1 VQGNLVFASAATY
14 MVEVSPSAADR
25 TNVTGTAT
33 LAGTVQAVFGFNGFM
48 PHTYTIVSANG
59 GLNGTFGTLITAG
72 LPSGFIST
80 LSYTATDAL
89 LNLTANLGGTTT
101 GGVAVAPGAG
111 GVNNTGL
118 NQNQFNVATA
128 INNFFN
134 NGGAL
139 PPGFLSL
146 FNLTDGNLANAL
158 TLLSGEP
165 ATGAQQGAFMLMNQF
180 LGLMLDPFVDGRCG
194 VGGANSDAMVFGLQ
208 RPVLPECTPQP
219 SRKVVNKGKRPV
231 YMAPSA
237 LEQRWSMWGGAYGGG
252 NHTTGDTIVVGSHDL
267 SARAA
272 GFAAGMDYRLMSDTV
287 VGFALGGGGTGWGLA
302 QGVGGGHSDAFQ
314 AGVYGSTRWGP
325 LYVAASAA
333 YTNHWMSTDR
343 FAAFGDHLTADFRA
357 QSFGGR
363 AESGYRVP
371 TWIGA
376 FTPYAAAQA
385 QSFHTPGYSETD
397 TTGGA
402 FGVFGL
408 SYNDRTAT
416 DTRSELGARYDKQV
430 ALNQSTVVAYRARL
444 AWAHDWITDP
454 TLMPT
459 FQALPGASFL
469 VTGATPAKNSVLAS
483 GGAEIRLWSGLSIGG
498 KFDGEFAT
506 HSTTYAGTGS
516 VRYTW

>member
-1 VQGNLVFASAATY
+1 
-14 MVEVSPSAADR
+14 
-25 TNVTGTAT
+25 
-33 LAGTVQAVFGFNGFM
+33 
-48 PHTYTIVSANG
+48 
-59 GLNGTFGTLITAG
+59 
-72 LPSGFIST
+72 
-80 LSYTATDAL
+80 
-89 LNLTANLGGTTT
+89 
-101 GGVAVAPGAG
+101 
-111 GVNNTGL
+111 
-118 NQNQFNVATA
+118 
-128 INNFFN
+128 
-134 NGGAL
+134 
-139 PPGFLSL
+139 
-146 FNLTDGNLANAL
+146 
-158 TLLSGEP
+158 
-165 ATGAQQGAFMLMNQF
+165 
-180 LGLMLDPFVDGRCG
+180 
-194 VGGANSDAMVFGLQ
+194 
-208 RPVLPECTPQP
+208 
-219 SRKVVNKGKRPV
+219 
-231 YMAPSA
+231 
-237 LEQRWSMWGGAYGGG
+237 
-252 NHTTGDTIVVGSHDL
+252 
-267 SARAA
+267 
-272 GFAAGMDYRLMSDTV
+272 

-314 AGVYGSTRWGP
+314 AGVYGSTRWGQ